1 MLMTQN
7 FFFEGNTTTFCL
19 GVWGQVGNALKI
31 GIIIPKKTTTTK
43 KYLFGEASVPIQFT
57 VIICKQDCSTVL
69 GLDFNKVR
77 YHSLSSQSFEWFL
90 RKYSEVEE

>member
-7 FFFEGNTTTFCL
+7 FSYLKATPPHLACVGR
-19 GVWGQVGNALKI
+19 GQVGEMVLKLVKLFKI
-31 GIIIPKKTTTTK
+31 KTTKK

-69 GLDFNKVR
+69 GLEFNKVR
-77 YHSLSSQSFEWFL
+77 YHSLSSQSFE
-90 RKYSEVEE
+90 